1 MVWRKFGAKT
11 LQDAFKTLPRG
22 SQDASRTPQDGICLF
37 LRANLE
43 PCWPPFSAQ
52 DGPRTFQDASKR
64 PCWGCL
70 GASLERLRA
79 SWRSRADKSVP
90 WSRLG
95 LILGG
100 FWEVFGRFLADVHWF
115 VWSIFNWLFDH
126 FSVDFW
132 LIPSRIRSTVYSTVY
147 GNVYSTAYSLVH
159 GTAVYSIQCC
169 IQYCIQ

>member
-11 LQDAFKTLPRG
+11 LQDAFKTAPRG
-22 SQDASRTPQDGICLF
+22 SQDEPGRPKTEFAF
-37 LRANLE
+37 LGGGNLE

-52 DGPRTFQDASKR
+52 DGPRTLQDASKR

-70 GASLERLRA
+70 GASWERLRA

-100 FWEVFGRFLADVHWF
+100 FWEVFDRFLADVHWF
-115 VWSIFNWLFDH
+115 FGRCLIDFSIILLWIFDWLLAGF
-126 FSVDFW
+126 VV
-132 LIPSRIRSTVYSTVY
+132 LYTVLYTVMY
-147 GNVYSTAYSLVH
+147 TVPHTVLYMVLLYTV
-159 GTAVYSIQCC
+159 IQCC
-169 IQYCIQ
+169 I